1 MKSSVCR
8 VGCFGA
14 KSLETSERKCTNYVK
29 ARAASE
35 GGMALGGKRALVN
48 ANQPLL
54 AHSPRAWPISH
65 TRPDET
71 E

>member
-1 MKSSVCR
+1 
-8 VGCFGA
+8 
-14 KSLETSERKCTNYVK
+14 
-29 ARAASE
+29 
-35 GGMALGGKRALVN
+35 MALGGKRALVN